1 MDYLG
6 INSFI
11 PHILMFKFIIIF
23 DLGKHI
29 ISCMENKALIGGI
42 SFKSIMIVKTEKKH
56 VTEVQYLNKQQ
67 RIRDLLYAEEGSI
80 WVLEDGKMLDYCN

>member
-1 MDYLG
+1 
-6 INSFI
+6 
-11 PHILMFKFIIIF
+11 
-23 DLGKHI
+23 
-29 ISCMENKALIGGI
+29 MENKALIGGI